1 MSADIAI
8 PEKMKSEV
16 FNDYSRENRAE
27 NIQRN
32 AKILRTL
39 KIHQV
44 LITTD
49 EKKEKEVHI

>member
-1 MSADIAI
+1 VSADIAI